1 MIWFCCIYFQN
12 IFAEDIR
19 DSISLKTIDN
29 DDNLI
34 RCSSG
39 EFILNTFICDGI
51 TDCSSG
57 EDEHNCCKSSIRLKN
72 IYNFD
77 YTQITFAP
85 SALILKNFDM
95 KFTTFI
101 IHVIYRITAILTVGK
116 DNITSITGSSIGAAM
131 QEIIYVETFKTNV
144 NVFTGKFI

>member
-1 MIWFCCIYFQN
+1 MKTN
-12 IFAEDIR
+12 TTVVSRPLD
-19 DSISLKTIDN
+19 LK
-29 DDNLI
+29 
-34 RCSSG
+34 
-39 EFILNTFICDGI
+39 
-51 TDCSSG
+51 
-57 EDEHNCCKSSIRLKN
+57 K

-85 SALILKNFDM
+85 SALILNNFDM

-144 NVFTGKFI
+144 NVFTDEFISCV